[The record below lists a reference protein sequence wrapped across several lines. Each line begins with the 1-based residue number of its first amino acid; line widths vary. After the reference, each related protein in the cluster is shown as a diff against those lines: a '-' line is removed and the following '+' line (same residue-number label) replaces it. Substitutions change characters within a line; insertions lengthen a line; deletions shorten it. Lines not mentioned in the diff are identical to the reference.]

1 MAEMINTTKVHDHY
15 GQSVRECHASK
26 ITNSACNRLND
37 LRLSCIYP
45 RDNWLLE
52 EAVVPAPAPPPPGP
66 PPVSLLVLLLYQR
79 SAGDVD
85 RKKCPLEGCWETDER
100 RSG

>member
-1 MAEMINTTKVHDHY
+1 M
-15 GQSVRECHASK
+15 RHASK
-26 ITNSACNRLND
+26 ITNLACDEFSNHS
-37 LRLSCIYP
+37 LSIIYPGP

-52 EAVVPAPAPPPPGP
+52 ETPAPPPAPP

-85 RKKCPLEGCWETDER
+85 RKKCPEEECCDCGEDGQKGGKGCVLDC
-100 RSG
+100 